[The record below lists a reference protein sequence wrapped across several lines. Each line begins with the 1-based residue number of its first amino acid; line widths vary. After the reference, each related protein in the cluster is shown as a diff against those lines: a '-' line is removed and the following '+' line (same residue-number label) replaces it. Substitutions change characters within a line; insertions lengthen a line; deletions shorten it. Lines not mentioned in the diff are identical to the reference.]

1 MWWIRF
7 QAFATVK
14 NFSEALV
21 SNTNLPASKAKA
33 DLLDPTDS
41 SNKEARKAT
50 LRNNIAMAQLTI
62 AFETQ
67 ALLSLADSAKSTDWP
82 GGLAYK
88 VISSLKEKYQPNDR
102 IAVVE
107 LERKLNQ
114 VDLKE
119 YEDPKILFERI
130 ATIENKYRNTS
141 S

>member
-1 MWWIRF
+1 
-7 QAFATVK
+7 
-14 NFSEALV
+14 
-21 SNTNLPASKAKA
+21 
-33 DLLDPTDS
+33 
-41 SNKEARKAT
+41 
-50 LRNNIAMAQLTI
+50 MAQLTM

-67 ALLSLADSAKSTDWP
+67 ALLSLADSAKSTAWP

-130 ATIENKYRNTS
+130 ATIENEYRSTS
-141 S
+141 SSLSNEDMITTVLEKAPGKYASILAMTQAANPTNLTLDDLQEL